1 LNWIT
6 PQAERTENDV
16 MQWTRAARVFFGGA
30 ASAVLLLGITCTP
43 CEAIAQGEK
52 GTPPAVSEN
61 VLDQIK
67 LLGEEKKSR
76 TAAQRKMSSQLVHA
90 VKLRRD
96 DPRMRKLPGLKSN
109 VRVEADDTTLVD
121 IKATVTPELLETI
134 ALLGGTVVNSSAEYD
149 AIRARLPLE
158 MLEALARED
167 DVQHVQPAVKAFL
180 RKADTSEGD
189 IAHGANTARAK
200 YSLTGKNIKTGNGI
214 KVGVLSDSVDHLSYV
229 QSLGDLPGVTVL
241 QNAPGN
247 SGEGTAMLE
256 IVHDLAPAA
265 ALYFATAWN
274 GKASFAGNIK
284 ALANAG
290 CDVIIDDVGYLDES
304 PFQDDILS
312 QAVNTVTSQ
321 GVLYFSSAGNGGNLN
336 KGTSGV
342 WEGNYSALPVTI
354 DGSFAEVHNFGGGD
368 IANRIISDAGCY
380 TLFWSD
386 PLGRSNND
394 YDLYLL
400 DPSGTTI
407 VGESSGFQDGT
418 QDPFEGFCV
427 DEGEDLTNYNFM
439 IQLYDGNSRYLHL
452 SANGGLLEHRTAGQ
466 IVGHPAAVDAFAVAA
481 VNAQNR
487 TTPFTGGE
495 KVERY
500 TTDGPRRVFYY
511 PNGTPITPGNVLST
525 GGTVRNK
532 PDIAAADC
540 VRVATPGF
548 STFCGTSA
556 AAPHAAAIAALML
569 SGKPDMTVA
578 EVRQAFIASSFDI
591 EAAGWDRDSGHG
603 LIMADRVLKLITGI
617 MSPGIR
623 LLLLGK

>member
-1 LNWIT
+1 MNWIK
-6 PQAERTENDV
+6 QAERTEKGD
-16 MQWTRAARVFFGGA
+16 MQRTKVARVIFGGA
-30 ASAVLLLGITCTP
+30 ASAVLLLGIICTP
-43 CEAIAQGEK
+43 FEAIAQGEK
-52 GTPPAVSEN
+52 GTPPAVSEK

-67 LLGEEKKSR
+67 VLGEEKKSR
-76 TAAQRKMSSQLVHA
+76 TPAQRKMSSQLVHA
-90 VKLRRD
+90 VKLRRG
-96 DPRMRKLPGLKSN
+96 DPQMRKLPGLKSN
-109 VRVEADDTTLVD
+109 IQVEADDTTLVD

-134 ALLGGTVVNSSAEYD
+134 ALLGGAVVNSSAEYD
-149 AIRARLPLE
+149 AIRARLPLDV
-158 MLEALARED
+158 LEVIAQEKNVR
-167 DVQHVQPAVKAFL
+167 HIQPAVKAFL
-180 RKADTSEGD
+180 RKSNTSEGD
-189 IAHGANTARAK
+189 IAHGANTSRAK
-200 YSLTGKNIKTGNGI
+200 YFLTGKGV

-256 IVHDLAPAA
+256 IVHDLAPDA
-265 ALYFATAWN
+265 ALYFATAWIS
-274 GKASFAGNIK
+274 KASFASNIK

-290 CDVIIDDVGYLDES
+290 CDVILDDVGYLDES

-321 GVLYFSSAGNGGNLN
+321 GVLYFSSAGNAGNWN
-336 KGTSGV
+336 NGTSGV
-342 WEGNYSALPVTI
+342 WEGNYSGLPITI
-354 DGSFAEVHNFGGGD
+354 DGDFAEVHNFGGGD

-427 DEGEDLTNYNFM
+427 AEGEDVTNYNLM
-439 IQLYDGNSRYLHL
+439 IQLFDGNSRYLHL
-452 SANGGLLEHRTAGQ
+452 SANRGLLEHRTAGQ
-466 IVGHPAAVDAFAVAA
+466 IAGHPAAVDAFAVAA
-481 VNAQNR
+481 VNARNR
-487 TTPFTGGE
+487 TTPFTGVE

-511 PNGTPITPGNVLST
+511 SDGTPITPGNVLST
-525 GGTVRNK
+525 GGMVRNK

-548 STFCGTSA
+548 SPFCGTSA

-569 SGKPDMTVA
+569 SAKPDMTVA

-603 LIMADRVLKLITGI
+603 LIMADRVLNLITGI